1 MDVNRSAG
9 ETICLKL
16 LHDCDA
22 DTLLRLP
29 TGIFYAQ
36 GMKANVLFFDRRAG
50 SAQAAT
56 PVASPSGC
64 TTCAPT
70 KHFTL
75 KTKPLQRA
83 DLDEFVSLYRPGAIA
98 QRQPTWSEAHPEGRW
113 RCYDLEDLFAR
124 DKISLDL
131 FSPKDGSLLDS
142 DTLPDP
148 DAIAA
153 EDHRRPAQRPG
164 ADGRD
169 PGGPLEPSPT

>member
-16 LHDCDA
+16 LHNCEA

-56 PVASPSGC
+56 TVASGC

-153 EDHRRPAQRPG
+153 EERRRPAQRPG